1 MAVESR
7 RDLSCPPR
15 RRGLRLSLAPGQS
28 SYGRLLVIVD
38 IPAPGEN
45 LTLLTAGA
53 YLDEDHVTG
62 DELHNQMFTL
72 PAEPTPIGFEESG
85 SPEVLAA
92 RTGHWFGTLLRRPV
106 VRHEWLRS
114 GEVYAHRWLFA
125 DSGQPLCEGQI
136 RTGDLAA
143 PERASLTARCQA
155 GWCAMM
161 WRVTATSGQG
171 FRMAMDDRCSGRR
184 GTYRVIYRIDD
195 KARVVTVIDVAHRR
209 DVYRT

>member
-1 MAVESR
+1 VTFMEIGWFETGDELDEIQQAFVTA
-7 RDLSCPPR
+7 
-15 RRGLRLSLAPGQS
+15 LRAYAEAWPLDPAETYLVLPGDKYYGYPLAPGQS

-45 LTLLTAGA
+45 LILLTAGA
-53 YLDEDHVTG
+53 YLDGDHVTG

-85 SPEVLAA
+85 SPQVLAA

-136 RTGDLAA
+136 RTGDLGPPTASL
-143 PERASLTARCQA
+143 PSGERQPHRGRAS
-155 GWCAMM
+155 GWP
-161 WRVTATSGQG
+161 S
-171 FRMAMDDRCSGRR
+171 RR
-184 GTYRVIYRIDD
+184 SST
-195 KARVVTVIDVAHRR
+195 
-209 DVYRT
+209 

>member
-1 MAVESR
+1 MAYGAFMEMGWFETEDELDEIQRAFVNV
-7 RDLSCPPR
+7 
-15 RRGLRLSLAPGQS
+15 LRAHAEAWPLNPAETYLVLPGDEAYGYPLAPGQS

-45 LTLLTAGA
+45 LILLTVGA
-53 YLDEDHVTG
+53 YLDGDHVTG

-92 RTGHWFGTLLRRPV
+92 RTGHWFGTLLHRPI

-125 DSGQPLCEGQI
+125 DSGQPLCEGRI
-136 RTGDLAA
+136 RTGVLG
-143 PERASLTARCQA
+143 PP
-155 GWCAMM
+155 
-161 WRVTATSGQG
+161 
-171 FRMAMDDRCSGRR
+171 DRIVNVRESSTRP
-184 GTYRVIYRIDD
+184 
-195 KARVVTVIDVAHRR
+195 
-209 DVYRT
+209 